1 MKNISTI
8 HIRSKYNFVA
18 IGYGS
23 GFVVNF
29 GDVAPVY
36 SSIIFGIGS
45 AISTVGALLANL
57 IASIIIKR
65 PILEDWRKLFIL
77 FAMVYT
83 FGGIIFLIF
92 GSAVPRKWATFKS
105 ETTKQNEEKEG
116 LTMVPLQTT
125 ESSSA

>member
-8 HIRSKYNFVA
+8 HIKLKHKFVA
-18 IGYGS
+18 IAYGS

-45 AISTVGALLANL
+45 ALSSVGALLGNL
-57 IASIIIKR
+57 IASVIIKR
-65 PILEDWRKLFIL
+65 PILEDWRKLFML
-77 FAMVYT
+77 FAIMYT
-83 FGGIIFLIF
+83 FGGVIYLIF

-105 ETTKQNEEKEG
+105 EIAKQNEEKEG
-116 LTMVPLQTT
+116 LAMIPLQTT
-125 ESSSA
+125 EGSSA